1 LLKGEIAALDH
12 YHLPEGKTKGT
23 RSTPYYS
30 IKQINPLLTYFII
43 TIHIVSKE
51 SYKEKRRKVKV
62 CYPIIYL
69 PSYK

>member
-12 YHLPEGKTKGT
+12 YHLPEGKIEGT
-23 RSTPYYS
+23 RSAPYYS
-30 IKQINPLLTYFII
+30 IKQINLLLTYFIT

-51 SYKEKRRKVKV
+51 SYKGQRRKVKV

-69 PSYK
+69 PSCK